1 MEGVNKSLEIMSQKK
16 TVILAEK
23 IGNVYQNER
32 LGYGPCILSQSAKTF
47 VFGVNFRIFIKIAH
61 F

>member
-32 LGYGPCILSQSAKTF
+32 LGYGSWIL
-47 VFGVNFRIFIKIAH
+47 AH
-61 F
+61 ARSF